1 MKFKTAT
8 PAPSCLLHP
17 VPYALPSCCDDSGPN
32 VNRIWE
38 FPTVSPPVELAP
50 CMLGSMVFRT
60 EATGDFAGGE
70 LNGGIFLGL

>member
-17 VPYALPSCCDDSGPN
+17 VPTLRHPAVMTLDRMC
-32 VNRIWE
+32 NRIWE

-60 EATGDFAGGE
+60 EATGDFAGEE